1 MARQELA
8 SFLRDRREAL
18 RPTDVGLPA
27 GSRRRTPGLRREEVA
42 GLANMSVEYYARLE
56 QARGPQPSAPILDGV
71 AGALRLTPAERAH
84 VFRLA
89 DVALP
94 APTGPPRRVR
104 PYVASL
110 LERMPDTAAIVT
122 AATYDVIAWNPLA
135 EALMGDFPDRPNLAR
150 RCFLRR
156 QEIRTSGHEDFGEI
170 AVARLRAAADRYPRD
185 HGLAALLTELRAGSE
200 EFTQIWDTHPVRVP
214 GHRTKTMSHP
224 QAGPLRVHCDVL
236 TVPEDDQQVVFITA
250 DPGSPSARKLRRLAA
265 GITAGGTRAGNA
277 SAGASWQT
285 VSQRAV
291 CR

>member
-18 RPTDVGLPA
+18 RPADAGLPA

-56 QARGPQPSAPILDGV
+56 QARGPQPSAPILDGI
-71 AGALRLTPAERAH
+71 ADALRLMPAERAH

-89 DVALP
+89 GLALP
-94 APTGPPRRVR
+94 APAGPPCRVR

-135 EALMGDFPDRPNLAR
+135 EALMGDLRERPNLAR
-150 RCFLRR
+150 RRFLRR
-156 QEIRTSGHEDFGEI
+156 EEILTSGHEDFGEI

-185 HGLAALLTELRAGSE
+185 HGLAALLAELRAGSK
-200 EFTQIWDTHPVRVP
+200 EFAGIWDTHPVRVP

-236 TVPEDDQQVVFITA
+236 TVPDDDQQVVFITA

-265 GITAGGTRAGNA
+265 DITAGGTRAGDA
-277 SAGASWQT
+277 SAGVSRQT
-285 VSQRAV
+285 VSQQAV
-291 CR
+291 